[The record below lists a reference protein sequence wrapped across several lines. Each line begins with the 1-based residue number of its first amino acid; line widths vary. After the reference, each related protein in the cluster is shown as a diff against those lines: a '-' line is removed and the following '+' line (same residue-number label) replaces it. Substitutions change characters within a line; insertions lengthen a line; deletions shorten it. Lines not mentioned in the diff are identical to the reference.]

1 MSQVGVR
8 ELKNRLS
15 RYLKRVQDGEEIL
28 VTERGRSV
36 ARIVPVKA
44 SNLKRALEPLLREG
58 AVRWS
63 GGKPRGA
70 RRRPVIRGGTL
81 SEMVKQDRR

>member
-8 ELKNRLS
+8 ELKNVLS
-15 RYLKRVQDGEEIL
+15 RYLKRVQNGEEIT

-36 ARIVPVKA
+36 ARIVPA
-44 SNLKRALEPLLREG
+44 KRSSLNRLIEPLLRDG
-58 AVRWS
+58 TVRWG

-70 RRRPVIRGGTL
+70 RRRPVLQGGTL
-81 SEMVKQDRR
+81 SDMVSEDRR